1 MPDDFL
7 YRTIRNIRVQNVE
20 KHTDSFNMDV
30 LDIAIT
36 RLLQNEYSMSM
47 LLAKDTCINIIN
59 VAIYRRYN

>member
-7 YRTIRNIRVQNVE
+7 YRAIRNISVQNVE